1 MRRESI
7 VSSVL
12 HGHDGRAQHRESSHP
27 IAAKRM
33 PIVDVESG
41 LQWMWRRCHGAVQ
54 ELSRFGESSCDPF
67 NGRACSASSG
77 YAPDP
82 RSPAVS
88 VHPSTSTSEATMPS
102 LKHACVGAA
111 LAAVFA
117 SGGWYGGAAAQDP
130 RSALDLARFIDA
142 NAHFKEA
149 VAADPDFA
157 FGYLN
162 VANTANSL
170 AEFKSN
176 LALAEQH
183 AAGASEAERLQ
194 IQMVR
199 KGFDQDLAG
208 QLALGQQ
215 LVQKYPGSPR
225 AWLALAGVQGGLNR
239 NDEARASIAKALA
252 LAPRMFVAH
261 TALGLSY
268 VFGEPRDFDKALQHV
283 QQAETLAPDE
293 PGAHTSLGDVYR
305 AQRNL
310 DKAREEYARGHQ
322 LNPRDAILLVK
333 RGHAN
338 TLLGNYAAA
347 RADYDSA
354 IAVGRANEKAAYAPF
369 RAYVS
374 AYAGEPGA
382 AIDELNRLVTSV
394 DGMGVPD
401 PKAAKVAAL
410 SNVAVIAIHT
420 RNQPAPEQ
428 ALKQLGPVLTQQAD
442 EAANPAFRRGQD
454 ATMAYFD
461 GWWAAR
467 RGDYSA
473 AQRQAD
479 RIAHLLAP
487 DANPRKLEPMHQLEG
502 FIALYQGKY
511 GEAAAHLRQGNL
523 LDPYIKYQLAVA
535 TEGAGDVPQAKQ
547 LYREV
552 AEYNFNV
559 VGFALVRKD
568 AQQKA
573 GASTP

>member
-1 MRRESI
+1 
-7 VSSVL
+7 
-12 HGHDGRAQHRESSHP
+12 QHP
-27 IAAKRM
+27 
-33 PIVDVESG
+33 
-41 LQWMWRRCHGAVQ
+41 LTT
-54 ELSRFGESSCDPF
+54 
-67 NGRACSASSG
+67 SSG
-77 YAPDP
+77 VARDHFL
-82 RSPAVS
+82 RGQR
-88 VHPSTSTSEATMPS
+88 E
-102 LKHACVGAA
+102 
-111 LAAVFA
+111 
-117 SGGWYGGAAAQDP
+117 
-130 RSALDLARFIDA
+130 LDLGRFIDA
-142 NAHFKEA
+142 NGHFKEA

-283 QQAETLAPDE
+283 QKAETLAPDE

-322 LNPRDAILLVK
+322 LNPR
-333 RGHAN
+333 
-338 TLLGNYAAA
+338 
-347 RADYDSA
+347 
-354 IAVGRANEKAAYAPF
+354 
-369 RAYVS
+369 
-374 AYAGEPGA
+374 A
-382 AIDELNRLVTSV
+382 AIDEVNRLVASV

-410 SNVAVIAIHT
+410 ANVAVIAIHT
-420 RNQPAPEQ
+420 RNQPAAEQ
-428 ALKQLGPVLTQQAD
+428 ALKQLGPVLMQQAD

-467 RGDYSA
+467 RGDYAA
-473 AQRQAD
+473 AQQQAD
-479 RIAHLLAP
+479 RIGQLLAP
-487 DANPRKLEPMHQLEG
+487 DKNPRKLEPMHRTKRPEVAIPGPPSLIAYIVAHDVGPACRRGRRRLDDLDLQRAHASPPIGRQRLGRHRRPAQTAPRSHSLRGRRRQRPRGLRARDARGAGRGARPGRRRGKRRPRRPLSGGAIGRGRRAQHPRDRGGVPRAARRRQLRRP
-502 FIALYQGKY
+502 
-511 GEAAAHLRQGNL
+511 AAHPDRRRGSPPERPPLLQRGRAGLQYGHRAVSRQPDRRAARVPAAGVLR
-523 LDPYIKYQLAVA
+523 DRRP
-535 TEGAGDVPQAKQ
+535 
-547 LYREV
+547 
-552 AEYNFNV
+552 
-559 VGFALVRKD
+559 
-568 AQQKA
+568 
-573 GASTP
+573 

>member
-1 MRRESI
+1 
-7 VSSVL
+7 
-12 HGHDGRAQHRESSHP
+12 
-27 IAAKRM
+27 
-33 PIVDVESG
+33 
-41 LQWMWRRCHGAVQ
+41 MWQRCHGAVQ
-54 ELSRFGESSCDPF
+54 ELSRFGQSSCDPLS
-67 NGRACSASSG
+67 GRACSASSG

-88 VHPSTSTSEATMPS
+88 VHPSTSTSEATMQS
-102 LKHACVGAA
+102 LRHACVRAA

-130 RSALDLARFIDA
+130 RSALDLITSAVMQHPITTSSGVARDHFLRGQRELDLARFIDA

-194 IQMVR
+194 IQKVR

-239 NDEARASIAKALA
+239 NEEARASIAKALA

-261 TALGLSY
+261 TTLGLSY

-293 PGAHTSLGDVYR
+293 PGAHTLLGDVYR
-305 AQRNL
+305 AQRHL
-310 DKAREEYARGHQ
+310 EQARDEYTRGHQ
-322 LNPRDAILLVK
+322 LNRRDAILLVK
-333 RGHAN
+333 SGHAN
-338 TLLGNYAAA
+338 TLLTDHTAA
-347 RADYDSA
+347 RADHDPA
-354 IAVGRANEKAAYAPF
+354 IPPGRANNKEAYPPVRASVLAA
-369 RAYVS
+369 
-374 AYAGEPGA
+374 AGEPGA
-382 AIDELNRLVTSV
+382 AIDELNRLVASV

-420 RNQPAPEQ
+420 RNQPAAEQ

-454 ATMAYFD
+454 ATLAYFD
-461 GWWAAR
+461 GWWA
-467 RGDYSA
+467 
-473 AQRQAD
+473 
-479 RIAHLLAP
+479 
-487 DANPRKLEPMHQLEG
+487 
-502 FIALYQGKY
+502 
-511 GEAAAHLRQGNL
+511 
-523 LDPYIKYQLAVA
+523 
-535 TEGAGDVPQAKQ
+535 
-547 LYREV
+547 
-552 AEYNFNV
+552 
-559 VGFALVRKD
+559 
-568 AQQKA
+568 
-573 GASTP
+573 

>member
-1 MRRESI
+1 MQSLR
-7 VSSVL
+7 
-12 HGHDGRAQHRESSHP
+12 HG
-27 IAAKRM
+27 
-33 PIVDVESG
+33 
-41 LQWMWRRCHGAVQ
+41 
-54 ELSRFGESSCDPF
+54 
-67 NGRACSASSG
+67 
-77 YAPDP
+77 
-82 RSPAVS
+82 
-88 VHPSTSTSEATMPS
+88 
-102 LKHACVGAA
+102 CVRAA

-130 RSALDLARFIDA
+130 RSALDPITSAVMQHPITTSSGVARDHFLRGQRELDLARFIDA

-176 LALAEQH
+176 LALAEPH
-183 AAGASEAERLQ
+183 AAGASEAERQ
-194 IQMVR
+194 
-199 KGFDQDLAG
+199 
-208 QLALGQQ
+208 ALEHMQ
-215 LVQKYPGSPR
+215 
-225 AWLALAGVQGGLNR
+225 
-239 NDEARASIAKALA
+239 EAER
-252 LAPRMFVAH
+252 
-261 TALGLSY
+261 
-268 VFGEPRDFDKALQHV
+268 
-283 QQAETLAPDE
+283 LAPDE
-293 PGAHTSLGDVYR
+293 PGAHTFLGDVYR

-322 LNPRDAILLVK
+322 LNPRDAVLLVK

-354 IAVGRANEKAAYAPF
+354 IAVGRANEKAAYVPF

-374 AYAGEPGA
+374 VYAGNPPA
-382 AIDELNRLVTSV
+382 AIDELNRLVASV

-401 PKAAKVAAL
+401 LKAAKVAAL
-410 SNVAVIAIHT
+410 GNVAVIAIHT
-420 RNQPAPEQ
+420 RNQPAAEQ
-428 ALKQLGPVLTQQAD
+428 ALKQLGPVLMQQAD

-467 RGDYSA
+467 RGDYAA
-473 AQRQAD
+473 AQQQAD
-479 RIAHLLAP
+479 RIGQLLAP
-487 DANPRKLEPMHQLEG
+487 DKNPRKLEPMHQLEG

-523 LDPYIKYQLAVA
+523 LDPYIKYQVAVA
-535 TEGAGDVPQAKQ
+535 TEGAGDVAQAKQ

-552 AEYNFNV
+552 ADYNFNA

-568 AQQKA
+568 AQLKV
-573 GASTP
+573 GAVTP